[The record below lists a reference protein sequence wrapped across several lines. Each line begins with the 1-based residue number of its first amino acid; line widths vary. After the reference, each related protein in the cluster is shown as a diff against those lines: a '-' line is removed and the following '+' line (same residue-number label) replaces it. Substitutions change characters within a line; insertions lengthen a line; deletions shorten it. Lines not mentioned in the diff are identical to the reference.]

1 MSTSPSWDVPLVRA
15 GAPGVHTPGLVSMRR
30 VDRFDEGLMVLVV
43 LVGIALGAAPLSV
56 NLGKPQ
62 RAPLDLGRPHTA
74 TGAFLSASHIPGEA
88 DRPMRGSPAWGR
100 HPNARGTA
108 APAGRALGA
117 LCLSWPARPA
127 RMSSV
132 RKLVDTV

>member
-1 MSTSPSWDVPLVRA
+1 
-15 GAPGVHTPGLVSMRR
+15 MRR

-88 DRPMRGSPAWGR
+88 DRPMRGSPAWAVTRTLRGQPPR
-100 HPNARGTA
+100 PDERSARCA
-108 APAGRALGA
+108 SAGRL
-117 LCLSWPARPA
+117 
-127 RMSSV
+127 V
-132 RKLVDTV
+132 RFG